1 MSKAGLVMTC
11 STLLALL
18 GPGLPAMAQDAVRL
32 YADHYPP
39 FNIQTET
46 TVEGT
51 NGLLL
56 QTAFDELGISTE
68 HLIIPWTRAER
79 SARTQPNTCFYS
91 AARSTRR
98 EPHYQWVGPLSAEN
112 VTLFS
117 LAERPVQLNSLEEAQ
132 QWRVGG
138 QLGDTYVQWVV
149 DQGVAVETLGGE
161 GNSFDKLLHDRIDLW
176 VVGSIAGPYIAQL
189 SGTRLLPAY
198 QSDKRF
204 ELWMACH
211 KAFPSE
217 TIDQLNALIARYQ
230 EDGTRDRIMARYG
243 LAP

>member
-1 MSKAGLVMTC
+1 MSKSGLLITC
-11 STLLALL
+11 PTFFAMLSL
-18 GPGLPAMAQDAVRL
+18 GLPAMAQDAIRL
-32 YADHYPP
+32 HADHYPP
-39 FNIQTET
+39 FNIQTDT

-56 QTAFDELGISTE
+56 QAAFDELGISTQ
-68 HLIIPWTRAER
+68 HLITPWTRAER

-91 AARSTRR
+91 AARSTQR

-117 LAERPVQLNSLEEAQ
+117 LAERPVHLNNLEDAQ
-132 QWRVGG
+132 HWRVGG

-149 DQGVAVETLGGE
+149 DQGVAVETLGGD
-161 GNSFDKLLHDRIDLW
+161 GNSFDKLLHNRIDLW

-189 SGTRLLPAY
+189 SDTKLLPAY
-198 QSDKRF
+198 QSEKRF

-211 KAFPSE
+211 KEFPSE
-217 TIDQLNALIARYQ
+217 TIDQLNRLITRYQ
-230 EDGTRDRIMARYG
+230 EDGTLDRIMAGYG
-243 LAP
+243 LEP